1 MFMKVILTSTLC
13 LLLIALTAK
22 SAAAIREIANPNLP
36 DVAIASIDAQGPVIY
51 YNPRITQ
58 QAGPYL
64 SEFFRAHEYGHHHLG
79 HLYRE
84 QFQANPY
91 NRAWVRQ
98 SYEKEADCYAA
109 RRISAAAARAA
120 VSFFNQ
126 IQGPNRPGW
135 YHPTGYERAAV
146 IIRCR
151 QRH

>member
-1 MFMKVILTSTLC
+1 MKTFLVSLVTP
-13 LLLIALTAK
+13 LLFTHFAAK
-22 SAAAIREIANPNLP
+22 AAVPIREIPNPNLS
-36 DVAIASIDAQGPVIY
+36 DVAVASIDAQGPVIY

-109 RRISAAAARAA
+109 RRVSPTAARAA

-126 IQGPNRPGW
+126 LHGASRPDW

-151 QRH
+151 QG